1 MTFYIENNGVT
12 NGVSLLEVVGYE
24 DMLIDFLNQ
33 H

>member
-24 DMLIDFLNQ
+24 DMIDFLNQ